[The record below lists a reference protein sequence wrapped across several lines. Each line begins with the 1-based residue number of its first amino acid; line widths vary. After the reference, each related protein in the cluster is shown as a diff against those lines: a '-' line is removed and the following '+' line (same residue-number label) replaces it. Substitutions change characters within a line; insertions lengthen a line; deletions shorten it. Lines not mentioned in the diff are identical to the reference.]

1 MLGGQIRFED
11 RSLTELDERGM
22 ESIRGAGV
30 AMVYQDPMTSL
41 NPLLRVRTQ
50 VVETLRGHGASDAA
64 ARKRT
69 REVLGQV
76 GFADPERVEAAFPH
90 ELSGGMVQRVMIAMA
105 IATSPPPVGGRRA
118 DHGARR
124 DDSAADPRPRRL
136 LAVADGDVGRLGLP

>member
-1 MLGGQIRFED
+1 
-11 RSLTELDERGM
+11 
-22 ESIRGAGV
+22 
-30 AMVYQDPMTSL
+30 MVYQDPMTSL

-76 GFADPERVEAAFPH
+76 GFVDPNTSRRPSRTSSPEAWSTRDDRGGDRD
-90 ELSGGMVQRVMIAMA
+90 LSA
-105 IATSPPPVGGRRA
+105 PVGGRQA

-124 DDSAADPRPRRL
+124 DD
-136 LAVADGDVGRLGLP
+136 